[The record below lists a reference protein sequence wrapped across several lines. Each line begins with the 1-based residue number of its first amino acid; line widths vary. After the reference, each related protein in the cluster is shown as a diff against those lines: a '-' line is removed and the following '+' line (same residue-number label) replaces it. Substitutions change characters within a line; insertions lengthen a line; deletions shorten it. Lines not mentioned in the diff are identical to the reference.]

1 VGKAIAA
8 PFERDLI
15 ALMPSLRAFSR
26 LLCTNRTL
34 ADDITQQAL
43 MKAWRAQNSFET
55 GTNLKAWLF
64 TILRNE
70 FYGHC
75 RRAWRE
81 THWDADIGEGV
92 PAPPKEQ
99 DWALELSDTTRAL
112 GTLPQTQ
119 QQALILVAAL
129 GFSFEGAAKLCGTP
143 VGTVKSRV
151 SRGREHLVKILGD
164 GKSLPD
170 RRTQGVGHRKF
181 TSEDILAELSALAP
195 TAASAYSQTHMSRAL
210 QC

>member
-1 VGKAIAA
+1 VGKAIAE

-15 ALMPSLRAFSR
+15 ALMPSLRAFAR
-26 LLCTNRTL
+26 VLCANRTL
-34 ADDITQQAL
+34 ADDMTQQAL
-43 MKAWRAQNSFET
+43 MKAWRAQDSFET

-70 FYGHC
+70 FYCHY

-81 THWDADIGEGV
+81 THWDADIGECV
-92 PAPPKEQ
+92 PAPPNEQ
-99 DWALELSDTTRAL
+99 EWALELSDTSRAL
-112 GTLPQTQ
+112 GTLPKTQ
-119 QQALILVAAL
+119 QKALVLVAAL
-129 GFSFEGAAKLCGTP
+129 GFAFEDAAKLCGTP

-151 SRGREHLVKILGD
+151 TRGREHLSKILSD

-170 RRTQGVGHRKF
+170 RRTQRMGDGKSA
-181 TSEDILAELSALAP
+181 SETVLAELSALTAA
-195 TAASAYSQTHMSRAL
+195 AASACPQTRTSRA

>member
-1 VGKAIAA
+1 VGKATAA

-15 ALMPSLRAFSR
+15 AIMPSLRAFAR
-26 LLCTNRTL
+26 VLCSNRTL
-34 ADDITQQAL
+34 ADDMTQQAL
-43 MKAWRAQNSFET
+43 MKAWRAQNSFEA

-70 FYGHC
+70 FYGYC
-75 RRAWRE
+75 RRAGRE
-81 THWDADIGEGV
+81 THWDADLGV
-92 PAPPKEQ
+92 CGPAPPNEQ
-99 DWALELSDTTRAL
+99 QWALELSDTTRAL

-143 VGTVKSRV
+143 IGTVKSRL
-151 SRGREHLVKILGD
+151 SRGREHLSKILGD
-164 GKSLPD
+164 GKSLPG
-170 RRTQGVGHRKF
+170 RRTQGVGHRKS

-195 TAASAYSQTHMSRAL
+195 SAASAHSQTRPSCAP
-210 QC
+210 

>member
-1 VGKAIAA
+1 MGKAIAA

-15 ALMPSLRAFSR
+15 ALMPSLRAYSR
-26 LLCTNRTL
+26 LLCVNRTL
-34 ADDITQQAL
+34 ADDMTQQAL
-43 MKAWRAQNSFET
+43 MKAWRAQNSFQT

-70 FYGHC
+70 FYGYC
-75 RRAWRE
+75 RGAWRE
-81 THWDADIGEGV
+81 THWDADLGGCV

-99 DWALELSDTTRAL
+99 EWALELSDTTRAL
-112 GTLPQTQ
+112 GTLPQPQ
-119 QQALILVAAL
+119 QEALILVAAL

-151 SRGREHLVKILGD
+151 SRGREHLSKILGD

-170 RRTQGVGHRKF
+170 RRTQGVGHWK
-181 TSEDILAELSALAP
+181 SASGKNLAELSTVAP
-195 TAASAYSQTHMSRAL
+195 TAASAYSQTRTSRAL
-210 QC
+210 RC